1 MLPFPDHRILLAIE
15 AQEELRQEIKSLIK
29 IYRRFQALLDEK
41 SLSTQQYDV
50 LCDLL
55 ALMETRRKVL
65 EGNWYLPDHMQRG
78 KGI

>member
-1 MLPFPDHRILLAIE
+1 MLPFHDHRIILAIE
-15 AQEELRQEIKSLIK
+15 AQEELRREIKSLIK
-29 IYRRFQALLDEK
+29 IYRRFEALLNEK

-50 LCDLL
+50 LRDLL